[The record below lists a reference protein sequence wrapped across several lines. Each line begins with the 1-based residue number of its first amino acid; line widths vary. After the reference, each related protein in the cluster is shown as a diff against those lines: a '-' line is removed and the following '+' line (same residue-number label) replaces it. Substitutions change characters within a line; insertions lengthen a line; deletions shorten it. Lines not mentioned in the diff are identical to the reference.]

1 MVQEDESTREV
12 RTTNEQAGDTNV
24 RRQSVSES
32 HSVSGRTTAKQV
44 VWLIADLI
52 AALLLVRVILQL
64 LGANVGNGFVDVVY
78 GVSGFFAAP
87 FFGMFSYTPT
97 YGKSYLEIGTIVAII
112 VYLLIGWGI
121 VQLLS
126 LGQRD
131 VDA

>member
-12 RTTNEQAGDTNV
+12 QTTNEQAGATNV
-24 RRQSVSES
+24 QRQTVRES
-32 HSVSGRTTAKQV
+32 HSVSGRTTAKQA
-44 VWLIADLI
+44 VWLIADII
-52 AALLLVRVILQL
+52 AVLLLVRVVLQL
-64 LGANVGNGFVDVVY
+64 LGANVGNGFVDAIY

-97 YGKSYLEIGTIVAII
+97 YGKSYLEIGTIVAIL
-112 VYLLIGWGI
+112 VYMLIGWGI

-131 VDA
+131 IDA